1 MARTKFPRL
10 EGKQSQHNSQNAK
23 EQGKKCNKSDL
34 RILPA
39 LVVDLVF
46 KGALLVA
53 GVLVANIQDL
63 GIVKDL
69 MVEAEDLLVLAI
81 HGNRSHFCRRKMKDV
96 RVEVDMTDCRPSS
109 SKV

>member
-1 MARTKFPRL
+1 MARTNFPRL
-10 EGKQSQHNSQNAK
+10 EGEQSRHDSQDAD
-23 EQGKKCNKSDL
+23 EQGKKCNKPDL

-81 HGNRSHFCRRKMKDV
+81 HGNRSHFCRRKIEYV
-96 RVEVDMTDCRPSS
+96 LVEVGMTNCRPSS
-109 SKV
+109 TKV

>member
-1 MARTKFPRL
+1 MGRTKFQML
-10 EGKQSQHNSQNAK
+10 EGEQSQHDIQDAK
-23 EQGKKCNKSDL
+23 KQGKKYNKSDL

-39 LVVDLVF
+39 LVVDLIF
-46 KGALLVA
+46 KGALLVV

-81 HGNRSHFCRRKMKDV
+81 HRNRSHFCRRKIEDV
-96 RVEVDMTDCRPSS
+96 RIEVDTTDCRPLR